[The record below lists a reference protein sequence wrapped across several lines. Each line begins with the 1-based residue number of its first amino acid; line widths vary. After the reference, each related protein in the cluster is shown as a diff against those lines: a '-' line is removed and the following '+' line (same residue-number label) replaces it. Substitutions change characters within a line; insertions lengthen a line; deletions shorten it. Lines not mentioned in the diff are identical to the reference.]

1 VLAWNFESVPAKF
14 DALAQAAGLNGGG
27 AAFVPWLRQ
36 LKASIG
42 ISGGLAQR
50 GVTPEHLPQ
59 LVPLAARDFTGQTNP
74 RPATEADYERLFLQA
89 M

>member
-1 VLAWNFESVPAKF
+1 M
-14 DALAQAAGLNGGG
+14 
-27 AAFVPWLRQ
+27 

-50 GVTPEHLPQ
+50 GVTPEHLPR
-59 LVPLAARDFTGQTNP
+59 LVPLANKDFTSQTNP
-74 RPATEADYERLFLQA
+74 QPAHEADYERLFRQA